1 MNQSKKHTRSTSMAQ
16 DLTARAFE
24 TAKERYAE
32 MGVDVEAAMELVKTV
47 SLSIH
52 CWQGDD
58 IGGFEISPEGGGG
71 GIQVTGNYPGRARNM
86 GELQADVEKL
96 MSLLPGQHR
105 LALHAIYGDFEGKP
119 VDRDEIEVKHFAP
132 WAEWSREQK
141 IGLDFNS
148 TFIFHSKADDGFTL
162 SSKDPEIRDF
172 WIEHAKRCREISAYL
187 GKNQGNACIHNLWI
201 PDGMKDLTIDKKG
214 YRKILLD
221 SLDEIFKKEYT
232 ETELKDA
239 VESKLF
245 GIGSESFVV
254 GSHEFYLGY
263 ALTRDKLVCLD
274 LGHFHPT
281 ESVAD
286 KLSAVLQFLPEVL
299 LHVSRGVRWDSDHI
313 VILND
318 DITYLCQDIVRGGYL
333 TNVHIGLDFFD
344 ATLNRLGAWVI
355 GARAVLKGLLRA
367 LLEPTELFKSCE
379 DEGRYFDRLA
389 LLEESKTLPFGAVW
403 DYYCETMATI
413 PERSVISEV
422 TRYEEEVL
430 RKRE

>member
-1 MNQSKKHTRSTSMAQ
+1 MAQ

>member
-1 MNQSKKHTRSTSMAQ
+1 MAQ
-16 DLTARAFE
+16 DLTARSFE
-24 TAKERYAE
+24 AAKERYAE
-32 MGVDVEAAMELVKTV
+32 LGVDVEAAMEIVKSI

-58 IGGFEISPEGGGG
+58 IGGFEVSTEGGGG

-86 GELQADVEKL
+86 EELQADVEKL
-96 MSLLPGQHR
+96 MTLLPGNHR
-105 LALHAIYGDFEGKP
+105 LALHAIYGDFEGRP
-119 VDRDEIEVKHFAP
+119 VDRDEIEPKHFTP
-132 WAEWSREQK
+132 WAEWGAEHN
-141 IGLDFNS
+141 IGLDFNG
-148 TFIFHSKADDGFTL
+148 TFIFHAKADEGFTL
-162 SSKDPEIRDF
+162 SSKDPAIRDF
-172 WIEHAKRCREISAYL
+172 WTEHAKRCREISAYL
-187 GKNQGNACIHNLWI
+187 GKKQGSACINNLWI

-221 SLDEIFKKEYT
+221 SLDEVYKTEYSKE
-232 ETELKDA
+232 ELKDA

-281 ESVAD
+281 EIIAD

-333 TNVHIGLDFFD
+333 NNVHIGLDFFD
-344 ATLNRLGAWVI
+344 ATLNRLGAWAI

-367 LLEPTELFKSCE
+367 LLEPAELLRSCE
-379 DEGRYFDRLA
+379 EEGRYFDRLA

-403 DYYCETMATI
+403 DYYCETTAAV
-413 PERSVISEV
+413 PERSLITEV
-422 TRYEEEVL
+422 TRYEAEVL
-430 RKRE
+430 RKRD